1 MAGKIIL
8 AATPIGNDAD
18 ASARLRTEMEQ
29 ADVIAAEDTRRFFN
43 LASRL
48 GVEVRGRVLSYY
60 EHNEAERGPY
70 LLELARSQR
79 VLMVSDAGMPS
90 VSDPGY
96 RLVARAQAA
105 GVPVTVAPGPSA
117 VLTALAISGLATD
130 RFSFEGFLA
139 RKPGELSSQLRALA
153 SEQRTMVFFE
163 SPRRLPA
170 TLAAMS
176 EAFGADREA
185 CVCRELTKTHEE
197 VVRGALGELAARFA
211 GDVLGE
217 IVVVVAGAEGEA
229 ADLKAAVEEVLALDA
244 AGLRLKD
251 AAAHVA
257 TRSGLRKKDLYEAAL
272 AAR

>member
-1 MAGKIIL
+1 MIIL
-8 AATPIGNDAD
+8 AATPIGNDSD

-29 ADVIAAEDTRRFFN
+29 ADVIAAEDTRRFLN

-48 GVEVRGRVLSYY
+48 GIEVRGRVLSYY

-70 LLELARSQR
+70 LLELARTQR

-96 RLVARAQAA
+96 RLVARAHEA
-105 GVPVTVAPGPSA
+105 GVSVTVAPGPSA

-130 RFSFEGFLA
+130 RFCFEGFLA
-139 RKPGELSSQLRALA
+139 RKPGELNSQLHELA
-153 SEQRTMVFFE
+153 REQRTMVFFE
-163 SPRRLPA
+163 SPRRLPV
-170 TLAAMS
+170 TLAVMAEVLS
-176 EAFGADREA
+176 ADREA
-185 CVCRELTKTHEE
+185 CVCRELTKIHEE
-197 VVRGALGELAARFA
+197 VARGTLGELAERFA

-217 IVVVVAGAEGEA
+217 IVVVVAGAEGAE
-229 ADLKAAVEEVLALDA
+229 ADLKVAVDEVLALDA

-257 TRSGLRKKDLYEAAL
+257 ARSGLRKKDLYEAAL